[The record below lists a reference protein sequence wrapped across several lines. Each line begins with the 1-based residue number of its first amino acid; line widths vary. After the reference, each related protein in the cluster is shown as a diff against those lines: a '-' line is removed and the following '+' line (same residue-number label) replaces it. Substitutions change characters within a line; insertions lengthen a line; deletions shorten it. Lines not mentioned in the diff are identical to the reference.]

1 MFFESSPPLP
11 DTFFL
16 SVVCDKLE
24 DGEKGVNISVSIE
37 TVNFD
42 FPWPLEVNPYY
53 FGILPRSLC
62 PFFISPANIS
72 LVLFHVLYATPSF
85 FPWSLLVFPRF
96 LSDMLQ
102 LIQSYKY
109 PDQCQLP
116 SLDCVSN
123 SISRISATSDPQVPR
138 GLHGNSL
145 YKYSSEA
152 PKWYPD
158 WLRRM

>member
-1 MFFESSPPLP
+1 MFFESSPSLP

-24 DGEKGVNISVSIE
+24 DGEKGVHISVSIE

-42 FPWPLEVNPYY
+42 FLWPLEVNPYY

-85 FPWSLLVFPRF
+85 FPWSLLAFPPVSVRYVIAD
-96 LSDMLQ
+96 SELQ
-102 LIQSYKY
+102 
-109 PDQCQLP
+109 
-116 SLDCVSN
+116 
-123 SISRISATSDPQVPR
+123 IS
-138 GLHGNSL
+138 
-145 YKYSSEA
+145 
-152 PKWYPD
+152 
-158 WLRRM
+158 